1 MCFQLNQ
8 NWYGTLIRHML
19 MLVAAALLAGLISN
33 QYGWCLAIA
42 LGLYLAWT
50 LKQLL
55 RLHDWLSRHKADEP
69 PPDGYGLWGEVFDSI
84 YHLQRRDQRV
94 RGRLQAV
101 IDRVQESTAAL
112 RDAVI
117 MLDSEGNLEWWNRA
131 AETLLGLKTPQDSGQ
146 PVSNLVRHPRFK
158 EYFEQGNYA
167 DPLEIPSPTNDR
179 MRIQL
184 LITRYGN
191 NEHLMLVRDVTRIH
205 QLEQMRKDFVANVS
219 HELRTPL
226 TVIFGYLETLLDNVE
241 EVNPRWVR
249 ALQQMHQQG
258 GRMQTL
264 LNDLLLLAKLEA
276 TDYPSDSHPIEV
288 GMLLKTIKGDA
299 RALSANKNQQISL
312 DLDSDV
318 QLKGSETELRSAFS
332 NLIFNA
338 VKYTPAEGS
347 IHIRWWANE
356 QGAHL
361 SVQDSGI
368 GIETKHLPRLTERF
382 YRVDSSRAS
391 NTGGTG
397 LGLAIVKHVL
407 LRHRG
412 TLEINSVPGKGSV
425 FICHFPAIQLINP

>member
-1 MCFQLNQ
+1 
-8 NWYGTLIRHML
+8 ML
-19 MLVAAALLAGLISN
+19 LLVTACLLVGLISGE
-33 QYGWCLAIA
+33 YGWSLAIG

-55 RLHDWLSRHKADEP
+55 RLHEWLSNHQTDEP

-112 RDAVI
+112 KDAVI

-131 AETLLGLKTPQDSGQ
+131 AETLMGLKTPQDSGQ
-146 PVSNLVRHPRFK
+146 PVTNLVRHPRFK
-158 EYFEQGNYA
+158 EYFEQDSFA
-167 DPLEIPSPTNDR
+167 EPLEIPSPTNDR
-179 MRIQL
+179 VRIQL

-276 TDYPSDSHPIEV
+276 TDYPSDNHPIV
-288 GMLLKTIKGDA
+288 VSTLLKTITNDA
-299 RALSANKNQQISL
+299 QALSGNKNQQI
-312 DLDSDV
+312 DLNIETGAL
-318 QLKGSETELRSAFS
+318 LKGSDTELRSAFS

-338 VKYTPAEGS
+338 VKYTPAEGK
-347 IHIRWWANE
+347 IQIRWWADE
-356 QGAHL
+356 RGAHL

-425 FICHFPAIQLINP
+425 FTCHFPPIQLAQA

>member
-1 MCFQLNQ
+1 MNQ
-8 NWYGTLIRHML
+8 NWHGTLIRHML
-19 MLVAAALLAGLISN
+19 LLVTGCLVIGLISGY
-33 QYGWCLAIA
+33 YGWSLAI
-42 LGLYLAWT
+42 GLAVYLTWT

-55 RLHDWLSRHKADEP
+55 RLHQWLRQHKSDEP
-69 PPDGYGLWGEVFDSI
+69 PPDGYGLWGDVFDSI
-84 YHLQRRDQRV
+84 YQLQRRDQRV

-112 RDAVI
+112 KDAVI
-117 MLDSEGNLEWWNRA
+117 MLDSDGNLEWWNRA

-146 PVSNLVRHPRFK
+146 PVTNLVRHPRFK
-158 EYFEQGNYA
+158 EYFEQNNYLE
-167 DPLEIPSPTNDR
+167 PLEIPSPINDR
-179 MRIQL
+179 VRVQL

-226 TVIFGYLETLLDNVE
+226 TVICGYLETLLDNVE
-241 EVNPRWVR
+241 EINPRWAR
-249 ALQQMHQQG
+249 ALQQMQQQG
-258 GRMQTL
+258 ARMQTL

-276 TDYPSDSHPIEV
+276 TDYPSGNQPVVVST
-288 GMLLKTIKGDA
+288 LLQTIKNDA
-299 RALSANKNQQISL
+299 QALSGQSNQRITL
-312 DLDSDV
+312 EIDSTLG
-318 QLKGSETELRSAFS
+318 LKGSEPELRSAFS
-332 NLIFNA
+332 NLVFNA
-338 VKYTPAEGS
+338 VKYTPAEGA
-347 IHIRWWANE
+347 IHVRWWSDE

-361 SVQDSGI
+361 RVQDSGP
-368 GIETKHLPRLTERF
+368 GIEAKHLPRLTERF

-412 TLEINSVPGKGSV
+412 TLDISSVLGKGSS
-425 FICHFPAIQLINP
+425 FTCHFAPAQVIKF